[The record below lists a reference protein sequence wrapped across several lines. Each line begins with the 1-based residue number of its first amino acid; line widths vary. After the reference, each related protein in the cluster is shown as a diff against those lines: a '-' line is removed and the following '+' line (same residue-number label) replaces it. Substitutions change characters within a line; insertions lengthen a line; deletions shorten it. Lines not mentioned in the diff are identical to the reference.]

1 MSDKKDLLVLLK
13 DKSPRTASEL
23 AAALDVT
30 SRTIYRWVEKLAEE
44 GFAIYSTAGRAG
56 GVYLGNP
63 EDQVVSSDSDDD
75 AEKVV
80 NAVKS
85 TKTENPKPKS
95 PKTKKAS
102 EKKSEVK
109 EVKIETKVEVE
120 QVYVDWLEVSFSP
133 EEIELKIDK
142 KFIVCKEAILTKHVL
157 NFTYHL
163 PQGKMLICSTE
174 PVKFFYH
181 ENEWHILAW
190 VRQVEKF
197 KVFQLL
203 NMTDLMI
210 GPEKHNRT
218 ADFSIQEAM
227 KK

>member
-1 MSDKKDLLVLLK
+1 MSDKKDLLILLK

-44 GFAIYSTAGRAG
+44 GFSIYSTAGRSG

-63 EDQVVSSDSDDD
+63 EDNAVSSDADDD
-75 AEKVV
+75 AKKIADV
-80 NAVKS
+80 VKS
-85 TKTENPKPKS
+85 TKSVNHNSKS
-95 PKTKKAS
+95 TSKKTKKIS
-102 EKKSEVK
+102 EKKPEN
-109 EVKIETKVEVE
+109 KIESKIEVE
-120 QVYVDWLEVSFSP
+120 QFYVDWLEVSFSE

-142 KFIVCKEAILTKHVL
+142 KFVVCKEAILTKHVL

-218 ADFSIQEAM
+218 ADFSIQEVM